1 MFLMLAF
8 DNTSKKLGGGGLNV
22 SICNI
27 KQKTSAYCEIIYEY
41 YNLNPKDP
49 MHIMRTL
56 QLQSHY
62 TCDLLFDVGIA

>member
-8 DNTSKKLGGGGLNV
+8 DNTSKKLAGAQCKY
-22 SICNI
+22 CNI

-49 MHIMRTL
+49 MKIMRKL

>member
-8 DNTSKKLGGGGLNV
+8 DNMSKNLAGSMQVLQHQTK
-22 SICNI
+22 
-27 KQKTSAYCEIIYEY
+27 KTRAYCEIICEY